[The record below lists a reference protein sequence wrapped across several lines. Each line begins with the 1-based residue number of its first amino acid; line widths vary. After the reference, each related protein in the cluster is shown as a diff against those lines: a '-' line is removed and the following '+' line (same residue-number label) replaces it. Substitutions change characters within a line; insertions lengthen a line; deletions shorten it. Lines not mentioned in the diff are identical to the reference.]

1 MTTRIIIARHGNTFA
16 KGDVITRVG
25 GRTDLPL
32 VEDERGRGVGRYL
45 RDNDMTPDVVFSG
58 PLKRHIQTTSYAVE
72 EMGIA
77 KEDIKIN
84 HDFSEIDYGPDENKP
99 EEDVI
104 ARLGQEAIDRW
115 NKDATVPDGWLVDP
129 KGIVKSWHDFA
140 DMVAKEYKDKTV
152 LLVSS
157 NGTIRFAPY
166 ITGDFEKFSNEFDI
180 KVTTG
185 GVCIFEKEETD
196 ENWKCKDWNIKAYK
210 NYR

>member
-1 MTTRIIIARHGNTFA
+1 MTTRIIIARHGNTFRP
-16 KGDVITRVG
+16 GETPTRVG

-32 VEDERGRGVGRYL
+32 VENERGRSVGKYL
-45 RDNDMTPDVVFSG
+45 RDSNLIPDVVFSG
-58 PLKRHIQTTSYAVE
+58 PLKRHIQTTEYAVE
-72 EMGIA
+72 EMNIA
-77 KEDIKIN
+77 KTDIKIN

-99 EEDVI
+99 EDDVI
-104 ARLGQEAIDRW
+104 ARLGQEAIDKW

-129 KGIVKSWHDFA
+129 KGIINAWQDFA
-140 DMVAKEYKDKTV
+140 DNVEAEYKDKTV

-166 ITGDFEKFSNEFDI
+166 ITGDFTKFSEEFDI

-185 GVCIFEKEETD
+185 GVCIFEKEEGD
-196 ENWKCKDWNIKAYK
+196 ANWKCTDWNVKCYK